1 MNQSQENCLFDSHRF
16 YLRAMGKGIIHE
28 MCVFPADLGRFL
40 FFNKESRR

>member
-28 MCVFPADLGRFL
+28 MCVFPADFRPVFI
-40 FFNKESRR
+40 F